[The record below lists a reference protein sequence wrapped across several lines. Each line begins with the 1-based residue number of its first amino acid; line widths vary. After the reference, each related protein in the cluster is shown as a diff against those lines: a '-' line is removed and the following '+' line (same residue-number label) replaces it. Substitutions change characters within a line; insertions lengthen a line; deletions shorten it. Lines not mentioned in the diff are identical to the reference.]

1 MIFKNIGYAITNL
14 IIAYIL
20 GKIIFKLTKDIY
32 WVIYNYIFWIFLTLS
47 FIQLTNY
54 NYLYFSS
61 NFFIFSIILGGMLI
75 HKIDINAYL
84 NNININKIIIHY

>member
-47 FIQLTNY
+47 FI
-54 NYLYFSS
+54 
-61 NFFIFSIILGGMLI
+61 
-75 HKIDINAYL
+75 
-84 NNININKIIIHY
+84 